1 VSEQLG
7 FPYRRDL
14 RHPRARRKA
23 LRGPG
28 PTPGRRLAALGV
40 APGRARGGACR
51 GACCGARRGAG
62 RRA

>member
-23 LRGPG
+23 LRGTWPRTRRG
-28 PTPGRRLAALGV
+28 AWPRPEWRLARCLL
-40 APGRARGGACR
+40 RR
-51 GACCGARRGAG
+51 RRGAG
-62 RRA
+62 RRG